1 MSYWCMKAEFN
12 KQIIKS
18 KKCGCQEKR
27 AKSHIQV
34 FTTTEQQS
42 HYHIHCMYK
51 SMVQLH
57 C

>member
-27 AKSHIQV
+27 AQSHIQV